1 MVKIIRNTNLEQ
13 LPCVV
18 TIGNFDGVHL
28 GHQALLTEVKKRAH
42 DLKLESAVITFEP
55 NPKDYFS
62 QNKPQTRISSL
73 REKIELFNEIEIDRV
88 HIIKFNQEFSKVT
101 ANEFI
106 SVLIKQLK
114 VKQIVVGEDFCFGR
128 GREGGIKQ
136 LSASS
141 MKLNIKNKILMD
153 GKRISS
159 TLIRNLLANDKLDE
173 ANKYIG
179 RPYSISGKVVHGE
192 KRGRKIGFPTAN
204 IHMRHNRPPLKGVF
218 AVKFQNHF
226 GVANLGIRPSIKGE
240 KKLQLEVHLLNFSS
254 DLYGQHVS
262 VIFLK
267 KLRDEKKFKSL
278 DELKEQI
285 KLDVIKAKLFFD
297 KKNL

>member
-1 MVKIIRNTNLEQ
+1 VKIIRNTNLEQ

-73 REKIELFNEIEIDRV
+73 REKIELFNEIKIDRV

-114 VKQIVVGEDFCFGR
+114 VKEIVVGEDFCFGR

-141 MKLNIKNKILMD
+141 MKLNIKNKILID

-159 TLIRNLLANDKLDE
+159 TLIRNLLANDKLDQ

>member
-1 MVKIIRNTNLEQ
+1 MKIIRNTNLEQ

-28 GHQALLTEVKKRAH
+28 GHQALLDEVKKRAH

-73 REKIELFNEIEIDRV
+73 REKIELFNEIKIDRV

-114 VKQIVVGEDFCFGR
+114 VKEIVVGEDFCFGR

>member
-1 MVKIIRNTNLEQ
+1 MKIIRNTNLEQ

-73 REKIELFNEIEIDRV
+73 REKIELFNEIKIDRV

-114 VKQIVVGEDFCFGR
+114 VKEIVVGEDFCFGR

-141 MKLNIKNKILMD
+141 MKLNIKNKIIMD

-159 TLIRNLLANDKLDE
+159 TLIRNLLANDKLDQ

>member
-1 MVKIIRNTNLEQ
+1 MKIIRNTHSEQ

-28 GHQALLTEVKKRAH
+28 GHQVLLDEVKKRAH

-73 REKIELFNEIEIDRV
+73 REKIELFNEIKIDRV

-114 VKQIVVGEDFCFGR
+114 VKEIVVGEDFCFGR

-159 TLIRNLLANDKLDE
+159 TLIRNLLANDKLDQ

>member
-1 MVKIIRNTNLEQ
+1 MNTNLEQ

-114 VKQIVVGEDFCFGR
+114 VKEIVVGEDFCFGR
-128 GREGGIKQ
+128 GREGGIKK

-285 KLDVIKAKLFFD
+285 KLDVIKAQLFFD

>member
-1 MVKIIRNTNLEQ
+1 MKIIRNTNLEQ

-73 REKIELFNEIEIDRV
+73 REKIELFNEIKIDRV

-101 ANEFI
+101 ANEFK

-114 VKQIVVGEDFCFGR
+114 VKEIVVGEDFCFGR

-159 TLIRNLLANDKLDE
+159 TLIRNLLTNDKLDQ

>member
-1 MVKIIRNTNLEQ
+1 VKIIRNTNLEQ

-73 REKIELFNEIEIDRV
+73 REKIELFNEIKIDRV

-114 VKQIVVGEDFCFGR
+114 VKEIVVGEDFCFGR
-128 GREGGIKQ
+128 GREGSIKQ

-159 TLIRNLLANDKLDE
+159 TLIRNLLANDKLDQ

-218 AVKFQNHF
+218 AVKFQKHF

-240 KKLQLEVHLLNFSS
+240 RKLQLEVHLLDFSS

-262 VIFLK
+262 VMFLK

-285 KLDVIKAKLFFD
+285 KLDVIEAKLFFD

>member
-1 MVKIIRNTNLEQ
+1 VKIIRNTNLEQ

-28 GHQALLTEVKKRAH
+28 GHQALLDEVRKRAH

-73 REKIELFNEIEIDRV
+73 REKIELFNEIKIDRV
-88 HIIKFNQEFSKVT
+88 HIIKFNQEFSNVT

-106 SVLIKQLK
+106 SVLIKQLR
-114 VKQIVVGEDFCFGR
+114 VKEIVIGEDFCFGR

-153 GKRISS
+153 GQRISS
-159 TLIRNLLANDKLDE
+159 TLIRNLLANDKLDQ

-179 RPYSISGKVVHGE
+179 RPYCISGKVVHGE

>member
-1 MVKIIRNTNLEQ
+1 VKIIRNTNLEQ

-73 REKIELFNEIEIDRV
+73 REKIELFNEIKIDRV

-114 VKQIVVGEDFCFGR
+114 VKEIVVGEDFCFGR
-128 GREGGIKQ
+128 GREGSIKQ

-159 TLIRNLLANDKLDE
+159 TLIRNLLANDKLDQ

-240 KKLQLEVHLLNFSS
+240 KKLHLEVHLLNFSS

>member
-1 MVKIIRNTNLEQ
+1 MKIIRNTNLEQ

-73 REKIELFNEIEIDRV
+73 REKIELFNEIKIDRV

-114 VKQIVVGEDFCFGR
+114 VKEIVVGEDFCFGR

-159 TLIRNLLANDKLDE
+159 TLIRNLLANDKLDQ

-240 KKLQLEVHLLNFSS
+240 KKLQLEVHLLDFSS

-262 VIFLK
+262 VMFLK

>member
-1 MVKIIRNTNLEQ
+1 MKIIRKTNLEK

-73 REKIELFNEIEIDRV
+73 REKIELFNEIKIDRV

-114 VKQIVVGEDFCFGR
+114 VKEIVVGEDFCFGR

-153 GKRISS
+153 GQRISS
-159 TLIRNLLANDKLDE
+159 TLIRNLLANDKLDQ

>member
-1 MVKIIRNTNLEQ
+1 MKIIRNTNLEQ

-28 GHQALLTEVKKRAH
+28 GHQVLLDEVKKRAH

-73 REKIELFNEIEIDRV
+73 REKIELFNEIKIDRV

-114 VKQIVVGEDFCFGR
+114 VKEIVVGEDFCFGR
-128 GREGGIKQ
+128 GREWGIKQ

-159 TLIRNLLANDKLDE
+159 TLIRNLLANDKLDQ

>member
-1 MVKIIRNTNLEQ
+1 MKIIRNTNLEQ

-73 REKIELFNEIEIDRV
+73 REKIELFNEIKIDRV

-114 VKQIVVGEDFCFGR
+114 VKEIVVGEDFCFGR
-128 GREGGIKQ
+128 GREGSIKQ

-240 KKLQLEVHLLNFSS
+240 TKLQLEVHLLNFSS

>member
-1 MVKIIRNTNLEQ
+1 MKIIRNTNLEQ

-28 GHQALLTEVKKRAH
+28 GHQALLDEVRKRAH

-73 REKIELFNEIEIDRV
+73 REKIELFNKIKIDRV

-114 VKQIVVGEDFCFGR
+114 VKEIVVGEDFCFGR

-159 TLIRNLLANDKLDE
+159 TLIRNLLANDKLDQ

-179 RPYSISGKVVHGE
+179 RPYSISGKVIHGE

>member
-1 MVKIIRNTNLEQ
+1 MKIIRDTNLEQ

-73 REKIELFNEIEIDRV
+73 REKIELFNEIKIDRV

-106 SVLIKQLK
+106 SLLIKQLK
-114 VKQIVVGEDFCFGR
+114 VKEIIVGEDFCFGR

-159 TLIRNLLANDKLDE
+159 TLIRNLLANDKLDQ

>member
-1 MVKIIRNTNLEQ
+1 MKIIRNSNLEQ

-28 GHQALLTEVKKRAH
+28 GHQTLLAEVKKRAH
-42 DLKLESAVITFEP
+42 VLKLESAVITFEP

-73 REKIELFNEIEIDRV
+73 REKIELFNEIKIDRV

-114 VKQIVVGEDFCFGR
+114 VKEIVVGEDFCFGR
-128 GREGGIKQ
+128 GREGSIKQ

-218 AVKFQNHF
+218 AVKFQKHF

-285 KLDVIKAKLFFD
+285 KLDVIEAKLFFE

>member
-1 MVKIIRNTNLEQ
+1 MKIIRNTNLEQ

-73 REKIELFNEIEIDRV
+73 REKIELFNEIKIDRV

-106 SVLIKQLK
+106 SVLIKKLK
-114 VKQIVVGEDFCFGR
+114 VKEIIIGEDFCFGK

-141 MKLNIKNKILMD
+141 MKLNIKNKILID

>member
-1 MVKIIRNTNLEQ
+1 MKIIRNTNLEQ

-73 REKIELFNEIEIDRV
+73 REKIELFNEIKIDRV

-114 VKQIVVGEDFCFGR
+114 VKEIVVGEDFCFGR

-285 KLDVIKAKLFFD
+285 KLDVIKAKLFFE

>member
-1 MVKIIRNTNLEQ
+1 MKIIMNTNLEQ

-73 REKIELFNEIEIDRV
+73 REKIELFNEIKIDRV

-114 VKQIVVGEDFCFGR
+114 VKEIVVGEDFCFGR

-218 AVKFQNHF
+218 AVKFQKHF

>member
-1 MVKIIRNTNLEQ
+1 MKIIRNTHSEQ

-28 GHQALLTEVKKRAH
+28 GHQALLTKVKKRAH

-73 REKIELFNEIEIDRV
+73 REKIELFNEIKIDRV

-101 ANEFI
+101 ADEFI

-114 VKQIVVGEDFCFGR
+114 VKEIVVGEDFCFGR

-159 TLIRNLLANDKLDE
+159 TLIRNLLANDKLDQ

>member
-1 MVKIIRNTNLEQ
+1 MKIIRNTNLEQ

-73 REKIELFNEIEIDRV
+73 REKIELFNEIKIDRV

-114 VKQIVVGEDFCFGR
+114 VKEIVVGEDFCFGR

-136 LSASS
+136 LSTSS
-141 MKLNIKNKILMD
+141 MKLNIKNKILID

>member
-1 MVKIIRNTNLEQ
+1 MKIIRNTNLEQ

-73 REKIELFNEIEIDRV
+73 REKIELFNEIKIDRV

-106 SVLIKQLK
+106 SVLIKKLK
-114 VKQIVVGEDFCFGR
+114 VKEIVIGEDFCFGR

>member
-1 MVKIIRNTNLEQ
+1 MNTNLEQ

-73 REKIELFNEIEIDRV
+73 REKIELFNEIKIDRV

-114 VKQIVVGEDFCFGR
+114 VKEIVVGEDFCFGR
-128 GREGGIKQ
+128 GREGSIKQ

>member
-1 MVKIIRNTNLEQ
+1 MKIIRNTNLEQ

-73 REKIELFNEIEIDRV
+73 REKIELFNEIKIDRV

-114 VKQIVVGEDFCFGR
+114 VKEIVVGEDFCFGR
-128 GREGGIKQ
+128 DRKGGIKQ

-159 TLIRNLLANDKLDE
+159 TLIRNLLANDKLDQ

>member
-1 MVKIIRNTNLEQ
+1 MKIIRNTNLEQ

-62 QNKPQTRISSL
+62 QNKLQTRISSL
-73 REKIELFNEIEIDRV
+73 REKIELFNEIKIDRV

-114 VKQIVVGEDFCFGR
+114 VKEIVVGEDFCFGR
-128 GREGGIKQ
+128 GREGDIKQ

>member
-1 MVKIIRNTNLEQ
+1 MKIISNSNLEQ

-28 GHQALLTEVKKRAH
+28 GHQAFLAEVKKRAH
-42 DLKLESAVITFEP
+42 VLKLESAVITFEP

-73 REKIELFNEIEIDRV
+73 REKIELFNEIKIDRV

-106 SVLIKQLK
+106 SVLIKKLK
-114 VKQIVVGEDFCFGR
+114 VKEIVVGEDFCFGV
-128 GREGGIKQ
+128 GREGSIKQ
-136 LSASS
+136 LSLSS
-141 MKLNIKNKILMD
+141 MELNIKNKILID

>member
-1 MVKIIRNTNLEQ
+1 MKIIRNTNLEQ

-28 GHQALLTEVKKRAH
+28 GHQALLDEVKKRAH

-73 REKIELFNEIEIDRV
+73 REKIELFNEIKIDRV

-101 ANEFI
+101 ANEFV

-114 VKQIVVGEDFCFGR
+114 VKEIVVGEDFCFGR

-153 GKRISS
+153 GQRISN
-159 TLIRNLLANDKLDE
+159 TLIRNLLANDKLDQ

>member
-1 MVKIIRNTNLEQ
+1 MKIIRNTNLEQ

-73 REKIELFNEIEIDRV
+73 REKIELFNEIKIDRV

-114 VKQIVVGEDFCFGR
+114 VKEIVVGEDFCFGR

-141 MKLNIKNKILMD
+141 MKLNIKNKILID

-218 AVKFQNHF
+218 AVKFQKHF

>member
-1 MVKIIRNTNLEQ
+1 MKIIRNTNLEQ

-28 GHQALLTEVKKRAH
+28 GHQALLNEVKKRAY

-73 REKIELFNEIEIDRV
+73 REKIELFNEIKIDRV

-114 VKQIVVGEDFCFGR
+114 VKEIVVGEDFCFGR

-159 TLIRNLLANDKLDE
+159 TLIRNLLANDKLDQ

>member
-1 MVKIIRNTNLEQ
+1 MKIIRNSNLEQ

-28 GHQALLTEVKKRAH
+28 GHQALLAEVKKRAH
-42 DLKLESAVITFEP
+42 VLKLESAVITFEP

-73 REKIELFNEIEIDRV
+73 REKIELFNEIKIDRV

-114 VKQIVVGEDFCFGR
+114 VKEIVVGEDFCFGR

-159 TLIRNLLANDKLDE
+159 TLIRNLLANDKLDQ

-179 RPYSISGKVVHGE
+179 RPFSISGKVIHGE

-262 VIFLK
+262 VMFLK

-285 KLDVIKAKLFFD
+285 KLDVIEAKLFFE

>member
-1 MVKIIRNTNLEQ
+1 MKIIRNTNLEQ

-73 REKIELFNEIEIDRV
+73 REKIELFNEIKIDRV

-114 VKQIVVGEDFCFGR
+114 VKEIIIGEDFCFGK

-141 MKLNIKNKILMD
+141 MKLNIKNKILID

-159 TLIRNLLANDKLDE
+159 TLIRNLLANDKLDQ

>member
-1 MVKIIRNTNLEQ
+1 MKIIRNSNLEQ

-73 REKIELFNEIEIDRV
+73 REKIELFNEIKIDRV

-106 SVLIKQLK
+106 SVLIKKLK
-114 VKQIVVGEDFCFGR
+114 VKEIVVGEDFCFGR
-128 GREGGIKQ
+128 GRKGSIKQ

>member
-1 MVKIIRNTNLEQ
+1 MKIIRNSNLEQ

-28 GHQALLTEVKKRAH
+28 GHQALLAEVKKRAH

-73 REKIELFNEIEIDRV
+73 REKIELFNEIKIDRV

-106 SVLIKQLK
+106 SVLIKKLK
-114 VKQIVVGEDFCFGR
+114 VKEIVVGEDFCFGS
-128 GREGGIKQ
+128 GRKGSVKQ

-141 MKLNIKNKILMD
+141 MKLNIKNKILID
-153 GKRISS
+153 GRRISS

-218 AVKFQNHF
+218 AVKFQKHF

>member
-1 MVKIIRNTNLEQ
+1 MKIIRNTNSEQ

-73 REKIELFNEIEIDRV
+73 REKIELFNEIKIDRV

-114 VKQIVVGEDFCFGR
+114 VKEIIIGEDFCFGK

-141 MKLNIKNKILMD
+141 MKLNIKNKILID

-159 TLIRNLLANDKLDE
+159 TLIRNLLANDKLDQ

>member
-1 MVKIIRNTNLEQ
+1 MQ

-28 GHQALLTEVKKRAH
+28 GHQALLNEVKKRAY

-73 REKIELFNEIEIDRV
+73 REKIELFNEIKIDRV

-114 VKQIVVGEDFCFGR
+114 VKEIVVGEDFCFGR

-159 TLIRNLLANDKLDE
+159 TLIRNLLANDKLDQ

>member
-1 MVKIIRNTNLEQ
+1 MKIIRNTNLEQ

-28 GHQALLTEVKKRAH
+28 GHQALLDEVRKRAH

-73 REKIELFNEIEIDRV
+73 REKMELFNEIKIDRV

-114 VKQIVVGEDFCFGR
+114 VKEIVVGEDFCFGR

-141 MKLNIKNKILMD
+141 MKLNIKNRILMD

-159 TLIRNLLANDKLDE
+159 TLIRNLLANDKLDQ

>member
-1 MVKIIRNTNLEQ
+1 MKIIRNTNLEQ

-28 GHQALLTEVKKRAH
+28 GHQALLAEVKKRAH

-73 REKIELFNEIEIDRV
+73 REKIELFNEIKIDRV

-106 SVLIKQLK
+106 SVLIKQLR
-114 VKQIVVGEDFCFGR
+114 VKEIVIGEDFCFGR

-141 MKLNIKNKILMD
+141 MKLNIKNKILID

-159 TLIRNLLANDKLDE
+159 TLIRNLLANDKLDQ

>member
-1 MVKIIRNTNLEQ
+1 MKIIRNTNSEQ

-28 GHQALLTEVKKRAH
+28 GHQALLTEVNKRAH

-73 REKIELFNEIEIDRV
+73 REKIELFNEIKIDRV

-114 VKQIVVGEDFCFGR
+114 VKEIVVGEDFCFGR

-159 TLIRNLLANDKLDE
+159 TLIRNLLANDKLDQ

-226 GVANLGIRPSIKGE
+226 GVANLGIKPSIKGE
-240 KKLQLEVHLLNFSS
+240 RKLQLEVHLLNFSS

>member
-1 MVKIIRNTNLEQ
+1 MKIIRNTNLEQ

-28 GHQALLTEVKKRAH
+28 GHQALLDEVKKRAH

-73 REKIELFNEIEIDRV
+73 REKIELFNEIKIDRV

-106 SVLIKQLK
+106 SVLIKQLR
-114 VKQIVVGEDFCFGR
+114 VKEIVIGEDFCFGR
-128 GREGGIKQ
+128 AREGSIKK

-159 TLIRNLLANDKLDE
+159 TLIRNLLANDKLDQ

-262 VIFLK
+262 VIFFK

-278 DELKEQI
+278 EELKEQI